1 MINYPKPW
9 SPPPPPKVIGLEP
22 EAFTDSGWRVVLTP
36 SDDGPIYVRLD
47 VMRGPPGPVGP
58 PGPPGPPGMTGPA
71 GPIGS
76 NGTDGTDEFREN
88 VFSEVVDT
96 LKQVHNDLVHA
107 PLWMEKNQ
115 LFSETVQRVADTLK
129 LMEKHND

>member
-1 MINYPKPW
+1 M
-9 SPPPPPKVIGLEP
+9 SPSTSDWTLC
-22 EAFTDSGWRVVLTP
+22 VVLP
-36 SDDGPIYVRLD
+36 DLSVLLVLRVPQ
-47 VMRGPPGPVGP
+47 
-58 PGPPGPPGMTGPA
+58 GMTGPA

-76 NGTDGTDEFREN
+76 NGTDGTDEFKEN

>member
-1 MINYPKPW
+1 MTDYPKPW
-9 SPPPPPKVIGLEP
+9 SPPPPPEIIGLEP
-22 EAFTDSGWRVVLTP
+22 DAFTDSGWRVTLTP
-36 SDDGPIYVRLD
+36 SEGHLYVQLGI
-47 VMRGPPGPVGP
+47 MRGPPGPVGP
-58 PGPPGPPGMTGPA
+58 PGPPGPQGMTGPA

-76 NGTDGTDEFREN
+76 NGTDGTDEFKEN